1 MVKLWDLTSSENAK
15 SVLGRHRDAIQRL
28 AFYPAGTLLVTNSR
42 HRKIELFD
50 PRMGGDAVRV
60 PEVHGGAKVRL
71 STLIVPFFSI
81 PPHTPHTIRRESSLH
96 RLPRQNSHNRD

>member
-42 HRKIELFD
+42 DRKIGLFD

-71 STLIVPFFSI
+71 STLIVPFS
-81 PPHTPHTIRRESSLH
+81 PSLLTSSHHKAREQSAQASTAE
-96 RLPRQNSHNRD
+96 